1 MICKY
6 CGRLVTA
13 KNKCL
18 CCGTSQKGSSAVK
31 LTPQQK
37 AEYEA
42 LQKQRE
48 EETLKL
54 EQERIENEK
63 KMQQKHKELVA
74 KIMSFVGIG
83 FSVIAVILL
92 IIKATF
98 IGNVTVANYNS
109 VVNGGYEIEKAVF
122 IFGIGAGA
130 IFLATAIAKKKAG
143 KKAILW
149 VLLIAVLPVTFIINI
164 NARCEAYG
172 EINVISG
179 LKEEYVV
186 GETIDYSSL
195 KLEVNW
201 QDFEGETIK
210 KEEIDLSKFT
220 VKRVTT
226 WPETWEI
233 GVIYIKDN
241 GTNEATS
248 STQKR
253 DVTFRILLYT
263 TEYGYENTLRGEWR
277 YAVVNAQP

>member
-92 IIKATF
+92 IIKAIF
-98 IGNVTVANYNS
+98 IGNVTVANYKTI
-109 VVNGGYEIEKAVF
+109 VEGGYELEKV
-122 IFGIGAGA
+122 IFVLAIGAGI

-143 KKAILW
+143 KKIILW
-149 VLLIAVLPVTFIINI
+149 VLLIAVLPITFIVNI
-164 NARCEAYG
+164 SVRCEAYG
-172 EINVISG
+172 EINVVSG

-186 GETIDYSSL
+186 GENIDFGNV
-195 KLEVNW
+195 KFEVNW
-201 QDFEGETIK
+201 RDPEGETIK
-210 KEEIDLSKFT
+210 KEEIDLSKYT
-220 VKRVTT
+220 IKYIQE
-226 WPETWEI
+226 WPDVWET
-233 GVIYIKDN
+233 GVFYIKTS
-241 GTNEATS
+241 GTNN
-248 STQKR
+248 TQSNA
-253 DVTFRILLYT
+253 DMDFIIVLYV
-263 TEYGYENTLRGEWR
+263 EDAGYEYKLYGDWD
-277 YAVVNAQP
+277 YKVVNAQP